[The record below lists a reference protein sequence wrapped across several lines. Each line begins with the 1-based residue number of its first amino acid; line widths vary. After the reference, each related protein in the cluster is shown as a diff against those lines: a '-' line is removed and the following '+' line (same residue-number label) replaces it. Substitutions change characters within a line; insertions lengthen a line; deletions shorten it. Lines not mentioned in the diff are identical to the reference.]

1 MRRKHHPPDAPE
13 AETDLAAPRPDVEV
27 PAETE
32 AETSAAPD
40 VIETKEELMA
50 GEDDS
55 QVSVVSRGTKI
66 EGSVMAAGSLRVEG
80 EVRGQI
86 TAQGEVSLSPQGRVE
101 ANIKAAS
108 ITLAGTV
115 KGDLVA
121 TGDVA
126 LPAESRLDGN
136 IRARNADVGGF
147 VDGDVTVAGR
157 ASLGPRARVE
167 GDITSSSLAIAEGAV
182 FIGRSVMG
190 DQPADDAATEGSRR
204 RSAAAPAT

>member
-1 MRRKHHPPDAPE
+1 
-13 AETDLAAPRPDVEV
+13 
-27 PAETE
+27 
-32 AETSAAPD
+32 
-40 VIETKEELMA
+40 
-50 GEDDS
+50 
-55 QVSVVSRGTKI
+55 
-66 EGSVMAAGSLRVEG
+66 MAAGSLRVEG

-157 ASLGPRARVE
+157 ASLGPRARR
-167 GDITSSSLAIAEGAV
+167 GGRHHGRSSLAIAEGAV
-182 FIGRSVMG
+182 FIGRSVMDG
-190 DQPADDAATEGSRR
+190 QPADNAAAEGPRR
-204 RSAAAPAT
+204 RPAPTPAPEARTGVMSITAMMR

>member
-1 MRRKHHPPDAPE
+1 MRRKHHPPE
-13 AETDLAAPRPDVEV
+13 AEPDLAAPRPDVEV
-27 PAETE
+27 PAEAE

-40 VIETKEELMA
+40 VIETKEEPMA
-50 GEDDS
+50 GGDDS

-190 DQPADDAATEGSRR
+190 GQSADDATPESSRR
-204 RSAAAPAT
+204 RPAPTPAT

>member
-1 MRRKHHPPDAPE
+1 VRRKHHPPDAPE

-40 VIETKEELMA
+40 VIETKEDLMA
-50 GEDDS
+50 GGDDS

-190 DQPADDAATEGSRR
+190 GQSADDAAAEGSRR